1 MNVGP
6 GVGGA
11 QSLTKQLTPT
21 FQASLTDV
29 KGNHTFKYGS
39 EFRIFGY
46 PYLSLTAS
54 NGVFNFSPNQ
64 TAQPYAQSST
74 INGGTVGFAYASFL
88 LGLVNTGTVNP
99 AANARTGKHFISFFA
114 QDSWK
119 VTRKLTLDYGLR
131 YDYFTYPREQYGR
144 LPSVSASVTNPTVG
158 GIPGGVV
165 YESTCHCSF
174 AKNYPYAFGP
184 RLSLAYQFLPKTVL
198 RMGFAIA
205 YDGVATAA
213 TGATNS
219 GPNNAFQ
226 APGFGAE
233 SMTLSGGV
241 PQGYVL
247 PQFFSRGLS
256 ESELPGEPQWPAG
269 SRRSKRRPARSPGAV
284 ERWNTA

>member
-1 MNVGP
+1 MKVGP

-114 QDSWK
+114 QDSGSN
-119 VTRKLTLDYGLR
+119 TADCHR
-131 YDYFTYPREQYGR
+131 YPR
-144 LPSVSASVTNPTVG
+144 V
-158 GIPGGVV
+158 
-165 YESTCHCSF
+165 
-174 AKNYPYAFGP
+174 
-184 RLSLAYQFLPKTVL
+184 
-198 RMGFAIA
+198 
-205 YDGVATAA
+205 
-213 TGATNS
+213 
-219 GPNNAFQ
+219 
-226 APGFGAE
+226 
-233 SMTLSGGV
+233 
-241 PQGYVL
+241 
-247 PQFFSRGLS
+247 
-256 ESELPGEPQWPAG
+256 
-269 SRRSKRRPARSPGAV
+269 
-284 ERWNTA
+284 